1 MFSRYVVSAAQM
13 GFLFTYAPSLYQAK
27 SIKWQALEIKRRH
40 PRIPLHCKQFPYF
53 FKGIFKK
60 VGKCSTCAQ
69 YAPHFPGTKI
79 MLLIFRNRK
88 NFANGILIYALF
100 ILQARFRKHFQV
112 FSLKLSN
119 CKGVLRGLIQE
130 VDLKGCPFTQ
140 QQPLSIQKNR
150 GFMTVWDLHLINFQS

>member
-1 MFSRYVVSAAQM
+1 MSLFHSQTLKFHLLSRKLFVGKGRMFSRYIVSAAQM

-53 FKGIFKK
+53 FKRIFKK

-69 YAPHFPGTKI
+69 YYATAPHFPGTKI
-79 MLLIFRNRK
+79 MLLIFTNRK

-100 ILQARFRKHFQV
+100 ILQAWFRKHFQV
-112 FSLKLSN
+112 FSSKCVIVKVYS
-119 CKGVLRGLIQE
+119 E
-130 VDLKGCPFTQ
+130 D
-140 QQPLSIQKNR
+140 SE
-150 GFMTVWDLHLINFQS
+150 D